1 MQMIK
6 KLSAFIGKYKV
17 YAILSPVL
25 VFFEVVLEVFIPL
38 LMGRIVDVGIPN
50 NDYAYIFKMG
60 GLMVVMAVGALL

>member
-17 YAILSPVL
+17 YAILSPIL

-38 LMGRIVDVGIPN
+38 LMGRISWTLAFPTTITPTSSRWAD
-50 NDYAYIFKMG
+50 
-60 GLMVVMAVGALL
+60 